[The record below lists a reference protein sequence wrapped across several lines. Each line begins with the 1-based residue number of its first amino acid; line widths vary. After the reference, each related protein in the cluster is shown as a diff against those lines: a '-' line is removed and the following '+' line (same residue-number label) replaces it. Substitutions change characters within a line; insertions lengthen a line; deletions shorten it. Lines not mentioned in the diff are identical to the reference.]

1 MKSIFLAL
9 AFANQATA
17 AIFPYINITL
27 TPNLTPDNGTKSL
40 SGQLTT
46 DISFKA
52 NETVV
57 ALPFTI
63 AGQPSAQYDSGSL
76 TVTDG
81 AGTLPLII
89 TEGTGSSGL
98 TSRFLNATRD
108 AVPLVAIS
116 FTAHVRE
123 VNETTKMGPL
133 FDIRE
138 NAGDILGSIWALVPV
153 PHDTSTEFQITLSWD
168 LSNSPS
174 GTRGVWTLGEGP
186 QPVTINGTTDDLLS
200 TFFAVGPILS
210 SSPAPEDSQFNMY
223 WLEQPPFNVTY
234 LASFIKDF
242 YDYSAKFRQDDGI
255 KPYKVFIQ
263 YNENV
268 GTGGTA
274 LYNSFTFGWHD
285 RNKTTT
291 NDTELLLAHE
301 ITHNWLYIYN
311 GNLSDQTRYWEGTA
325 EFYSLRNLW
334 RAGLLSTLEYVT
346 AMNTKAIAYYQN
358 PSINLTD
365 QEAVDDSWTVS
376 TAQTVPYGRGL
387 IYLAN
392 VDAEVRARW
401 NNTRS
406 LDDVV
411 VELMNLYRSDD
422 SSCTTDAYFDLL
434 TKYAGSSAVDEYKI
448 VASGDPVICPTEGSL
463 GPCFEVVQSYTNA
476 TVWKCQLRDG
486 FNLDDDKCRL

>member
-1 MKSIFLAL
+1 
-9 AFANQATA
+9 
-17 AIFPYINITL
+17 
-27 TPNLTPDNGTKSL
+27 
-40 SGQLTT
+40 
-46 DISFKA
+46 
-52 NETVV
+52 
-57 ALPFTI
+57 
-63 AGQPSAQYDSGSL
+63 
-76 TVTDG
+76 
-81 AGTLPLII
+81 
-89 TEGTGSSGL
+89 
-98 TSRFLNATRD
+98 
-108 AVPLVAIS
+108 
-116 FTAHVRE
+116 
-123 VNETTKMGPL
+123 MGPL

-138 NAGDILGSIWALVPV
+138 NAGGILGSIWALVPV
-153 PHDTSTEFQITLSWD
+153 PDDTSTEFQITLSWD

-210 SSPAPEDSQFNMY
+210 SSPVSEDSQFNMY
-223 WLEQPPFNVTY
+223 WLEQPHFNVTY

-242 YDYSAKFRQDDGI
+242 YDYSAKFWQDDGI

-365 QEAVDDSWTVS
+365 QEAVDHSWTVS

-411 VELMNLYRSDD
+411 VELMNLCRFDD

-448 VASGDPVICPTEGSL
+448 VASGDPIICPTEGSL

-476 TVWKCQLRDG
+476 TVWKWQLRDG

>member
-27 TPNLTPDNGTKSL
+27 TPNLTPGNGTKSL

-52 NETVV
+52 NETVA
-57 ALPFTI
+57 ALPLTI
-63 AGQPSAQYDSGSL
+63 AGQPSAQYDSESL

-98 TSRFLNATRD
+98 TSRFWIATRD
-108 AVPLVAIS
+108 VVPPVAIS
-116 FTAHVRE
+116 FTAHPRE
-123 VNETTKMGPL
+123 VNETTKMSPL

-138 NAGDILGSIWALVPV
+138 NEGGILGSIWALVPV
-153 PHDTSTEFQITLSWD
+153 PDDTSTEFQITLSWD
-168 LSNSPS
+168 LSTSPS
-174 GTRGVWTLGEGP
+174 GTRGVWTWGEGP
-186 QPVTINGTTDDLLS
+186 QPVTINGTTDDLL
-200 TFFAVGPILS
+200 
-210 SSPAPEDSQFNMY
+210 N
-223 WLEQPPFNVTY
+223 
-234 LASFIKDF
+234 
-242 YDYSAKFRQDDGI
+242 DGT
-255 KPYKVFIQ
+255 KPYKVFIR

-291 NDTELLLAHE
+291 NDTKLLLAHE
-301 ITHNWLYIYN
+301 ITHNWPYIYN
-311 GNLSDQTRYWEGTA
+311 GNLSDQTRYAEGTA

-334 RAGLLSTLEYVT
+334 RAGLLITLKYVT

-365 QEAVDDSWTVS
+365 QEAVDQSWTVS

-387 IYLAN
+387 MYLAN

-411 VELMNLYRSDD
+411 VDLMNLCRSDD
-422 SSCTTDAYFDLL
+422 TKDAYFHLL
-434 TKYAGSSAVDEYKI
+434 TKYAGSSAVDEDKF
-448 VASGDPVICPTEGSL
+448 VASGDPVIRPTEGSL

-476 TVWKCQLRDG
+476 TVWTWQLRDG
-486 FNLDDDKCRL
+486 FDIDDDKCRW

>member
-1 MKSIFLAL
+1 
-9 AFANQATA
+9 
-17 AIFPYINITL
+17 
-27 TPNLTPDNGTKSL
+27 
-40 SGQLTT
+40 
-46 DISFKA
+46 
-52 NETVV
+52 
-57 ALPFTI
+57 
-63 AGQPSAQYDSGSL
+63 
-76 TVTDG
+76 
-81 AGTLPLII
+81 
-89 TEGTGSSGL
+89 
-98 TSRFLNATRD
+98 
-108 AVPLVAIS
+108 
-116 FTAHVRE
+116 
-123 VNETTKMGPL
+123 MGPL

-138 NAGDILGSIWALVPV
+138 NAGGILGSIWVLVPV
-153 PHDTSTEFQITLSWD
+153 PDDTSTKFQIALSWD
-168 LSNSPS
+168 LSASPS
-174 GTRGVWTLGEGP
+174 GTRGVWTWGEGP
-186 QPVTINGTTDDLLS
+186 QPVTINGTADDILS
-200 TFFAVGPILS
+200 MVFAVGPILS
-210 SSPAPEDSQFNMY
+210 SSSASEDSQFNMY

-234 LASFIKDF
+234 LASFIKEF
-242 YDYSAKFRQDDGI
+242 YDYSATFWQDDGT
-255 KPYKVFIQ
+255 KPYKVFIR

-301 ITHNWLYIYN
+301 TTHNWPYIYN
-311 GNLSDQTRYWEGTA
+311 GNLSDQTRYAEGTA

-346 AMNTKAIAYYQN
+346 AMNTKAVAYYQN

-365 QEAVDDSWTVS
+365 QEAVDQSWTIP
-376 TAQTVPYGRGL
+376 TAQTIPYGRGL

-401 NNTRS
+401 SNTRS

-411 VELMNLYRSDD
+411 VELMNLCRVDD

-448 VASGDPVICPTEGSL
+448 VASGDPVIRPIEGSL

-476 TVWKCQLRDG
+476 TVWTWQLRDG
-486 FNLDDDKCRL
+486 FDIDDDKCHL